1 MSASI
6 SRTWVGRGATA
17 CLSEPAAEIHRL
29 TRCDAC
35 SDPSELAS
43 SRENLLLRARA

>member
-6 SRTWVGRGATA
+6 SQTWVGTGAAA

-29 TRCDAC
+29 TRCVAC
-35 SDPSELAS
+35 NDPSKLAS
-43 SRENLLLRARA
+43 SRERLLLRARA